1 MSRSVFHTLGLSKE
15 QGMRYQ
21 LLSKNEFQH
30 AMGHGKV
37 LLIDLRDPQDY
48 RRWHLP
54 GAVNKSY
61 DHISEWSVELDHQT
75 RILLYCSHG
84 NESILAARYLGS
96 RGFQVASLIGGV
108 GKR

>member
-1 MSRSVFHTLGLSKE
+1 
-15 QGMRYQ
+15 MRYQ
-21 LLSKNEFQH
+21 LLSKNEFLH
-30 AMGHGKV
+30 AMGQRNT
-37 LLIDLRDPQDY
+37 LLIDLREPDSY
-48 RRWHLP
+48 RRWHLA

-61 DHISEWSVELDHQT
+61 DKISEWSAELDHQT

-108 GKR
+108 GNRR

>member
-1 MSRSVFHTLGLSKE
+1 
-15 QGMRYQ
+15 MRYQ
-21 LLSKNEFQH
+21 LLSKGEFQH
-30 AMGHGKV
+30 AMSRGNTI
-37 LLIDLRDPQDY
+37 LIDLREPEVY
-48 RRWHLP
+48 RRWHLH

-61 DHISEWSVELDHQT
+61 DNIHEWAGELDHNA

>member
-1 MSRSVFHTLGLSKE
+1 
-15 QGMRYQ
+15 MRYQ

-30 AMGHGKV
+30 AMDRENA
-37 LLIDLRDPQDY
+37 LLIDLREPEAY

-61 DHISEWSVELDHQT
+61 DNIHEWAATLDHSM

-108 GKR
+108 GNRR

>member
-1 MSRSVFHTLGLSKE
+1 
-15 QGMRYQ
+15 MRYQ

-30 AMGHGKV
+30 AMSRGNV
-37 LLIDLRDPQDY
+37 LLIDLREPEAY
-48 RRWHLP
+48 HRWHLP

-61 DHISEWSVELDHQT
+61 DNIHEWAVGLDHGT

-108 GKR
+108 GSRK

>member
-1 MSRSVFHTLGLSKE
+1 
-15 QGMRYQ
+15 MRYQ
-21 LLSKNEFQH
+21 LLSRDEFRR
-30 AMGHGKV
+30 AMTRGRV
-37 LLIDLRDPQDY
+37 MLIDLREPEDY
-48 RRWHLP
+48 RRWHIS

-61 DHISEWSVELDHQT
+61 DHIEAWAVELDHSM

-108 GKR
+108 GRR

>member
-1 MSRSVFHTLGLSKE
+1 
-15 QGMRYQ
+15 MRYQ
-21 LLSKNEFQH
+21 LLSKSEFQH
-30 AMGHGKV
+30 AMSRGNTI
-37 LLIDLRDPQDY
+37 LIDLREPEVY

-61 DHISEWSVELDHQT
+61 DNIHEWAGELDRNM

>member
-1 MSRSVFHTLGLSKE
+1 MGRSNTV
-15 QGMRYQ
+15 
-21 LLSKNEFQH
+21 
-30 AMGHGKV
+30 
-37 LLIDLRDPQDY
+37 LIDLREPEAY

-61 DHISEWSVELDHQT
+61 DHISEWAAGLDHNM

-96 RGFQVASLIGGV
+96 RGFQVYSLIGGV
-108 GKR
+108 GNRR

>member
-1 MSRSVFHTLGLSKE
+1 
-15 QGMRYQ
+15 MRYQ
-21 LLSKNEFQH
+21 LLSKNEFTL
-30 AMGHGKV
+30 AMNRGDV
-37 LLIDLRDPQDY
+37 LLIDLRDPQSY
-48 RRWHLP
+48 RRWHMH

-61 DHISEWSVELDHQT
+61 DDISEWSETLDHKT

-108 GKR
+108 ENRK

>member
-1 MSRSVFHTLGLSKE
+1 
-15 QGMRYQ
+15 MRYQ
-21 LLSKNEFQH
+21 LLSKNEFRN
-30 AMGHGKV
+30 AMSRGNA
-37 LLIDLRDPQDY
+37 LLIDLRDPEAY

-54 GAVNKSY
+54 GAVNRSY
-61 DHISEWSVELDHQT
+61 DHISEWAVGLDHNT

>member
-1 MSRSVFHTLGLSKE
+1 
-15 QGMRYQ
+15 MRYQ
-21 LLSKNEFQH
+21 LLSKNEFLH
-30 AMGHGKV
+30 AMKQGNT
-37 LLIDLRDPQDY
+37 LLIDLRDPQSY

-54 GAVNKSY
+54 GAVSKSY
-61 DHISEWSVELDHQT
+61 DRISEWSAELDPNM

-96 RGFQVASLIGGV
+96 RGLRVASLIGGV

>member
-1 MSRSVFHTLGLSKE
+1 
-15 QGMRYQ
+15 MRYQ

-30 AMGHGKV
+30 AMGRENA
-37 LLIDLRDPQDY
+37 LLIDLREPEAY

-61 DHISEWSVELDHQT
+61 DNIHEWAATLDHSM

-108 GKR
+108 GNRR

>member
-1 MSRSVFHTLGLSKE
+1 
-15 QGMRYQ
+15 MRYQ

-30 AMGHGKV
+30 AMKQGNA
-37 LLIDLRDPQDY
+37 LLIDLRDSQSY

-61 DHISEWSVELDHQT
+61 DFISEWSVELDHSM

-96 RGFQVASLIGGV
+96 RGFRVASLIGGV

>member
-1 MSRSVFHTLGLSKE
+1 
-15 QGMRYQ
+15 MRYQ

-30 AMGHGKV
+30 AMGRSNTV
-37 LLIDLRDPQDY
+37 LIDLREPEAY

-61 DHISEWSVELDHQT
+61 DHISEWAAGLDHNM

-96 RGFQVASLIGGV
+96 RGFQVYSLIGGV
-108 GKR
+108 GNRR

>member
-1 MSRSVFHTLGLSKE
+1 MSRGNTI
-15 QGMRYQ
+15 
-21 LLSKNEFQH
+21 
-30 AMGHGKV
+30 
-37 LLIDLRDPQDY
+37 LIDLREPEVY
-48 RRWHLP
+48 RCWHLP

-61 DHISEWSVELDHQT
+61 DNIHEWAGELDHNA